1 MPTKFEDVYGR
12 AVFRFT
18 DHTFLTTCIELKQE
32 VLEKYLMSA
41 IVDFQPAC
49 AVNLSDYDLEAKQFN
64 VDLDN
69 EIIEILGLGIAFYW
83 LSAQVLNR
91 QLLRN
96 IIHNKDYTSYSPGNL
111 LNEARGLRETLEQ
124 EYRGKINTYSFR
136 HGSIDKLKV

>member
-64 VDLDN
+64 VDL
-69 EIIEILGLGIAFYW
+69 YW